1 MLYYFRSELQVLRLG
16 SNITTRAKYLKFGR
30 EALVVPPSSVISSGG
45 KSLYFPEEVPSE
57 ASPSPYFAS
66 PRVMRKETL

>member
-1 MLYYFRSELQVLRLG
+1 MRSPVSSQRKYYQ
-16 SNITTRAKYLKFGR
+16 FGW
-30 EALVVPPSSVISSGG
+30 EALVVSPSSVLSSEG

>member
-16 SNITTRAKYLKFGR
+16 SNITTRAKYLKFGWQV
-30 EALVVPPSSVISSGG
+30 LVVPPSNVISSGG
-45 KSLYFPEEVPSE
+45 KSLYFLEEVPSE